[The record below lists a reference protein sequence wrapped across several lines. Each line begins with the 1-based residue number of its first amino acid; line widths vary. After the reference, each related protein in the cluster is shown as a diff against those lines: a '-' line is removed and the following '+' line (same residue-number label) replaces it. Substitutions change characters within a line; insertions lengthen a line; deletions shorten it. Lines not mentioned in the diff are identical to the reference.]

1 VVTAVK
7 WWLTAGG
14 FAVAFVLAGIFFRTR
29 DSLSDAD
36 QYASIGSFLLALI
49 TLGTTAVLA
58 LRRRAAADTP
68 PATGSR
74 ITVKGFR
81 SSGNVQIGDGTTAT
95 MTNNY
100 YTTPPPE
107 PDGEK

>member
-1 VVTAVK
+1 MRL
-7 WWLTAGG
+7 WLAAGG

-36 QYASIGSFLLALI
+36 QYASIGSFLLALL
-49 TLGTTAVLA
+49 TLGATTVLA
-58 LRRRAAADTP
+58 LRRRTPEDTP
-68 PATGSR
+68 PATGGR
-74 ITVKGFR
+74 ITVKDFR

-100 YTTPPPE
+100 YTAPPPE
-107 PDGEK
+107 PDRKD